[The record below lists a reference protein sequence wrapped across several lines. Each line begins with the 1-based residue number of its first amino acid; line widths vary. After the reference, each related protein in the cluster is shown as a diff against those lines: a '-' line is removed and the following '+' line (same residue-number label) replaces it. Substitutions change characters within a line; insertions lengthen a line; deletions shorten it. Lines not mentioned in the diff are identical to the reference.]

1 MVHHPFSGGGVK
13 RVAFLGRENYCTG
26 DRTGRGMV
34 CEVSLRSASKIGHLF
49 VTQKKTFP
57 IELLKSDSALPE
69 TWIRRR
75 YRHFMAVSEGRKGK
89 GGVQMPS
96 TFSGGG

>member
-1 MVHHPFSGGGVK
+1 MGKLLYRRSHGKGNG
-13 RVAFLGRENYCTG
+13 
-26 DRTGRGMV
+26 
-34 CEVSLRSASKIGHLF
+34 LRSFTSEPSKIGHLF
-49 VTQKKTFP
+49 VRTQTFP